1 MPQLKPLTDAAARAY
16 RPKADRYDVPDGRVP
31 GLVLS
36 ILPSGRKQWALRYR
50 TQGKRRRLILG
61 EFADF
66 PKLTLS
72 KAREATEKHRP
83 QIREGIDPVAERAAA
98 KAVPADTVDALAEE

>member
-1 MPQLKPLTDAAARAY
+1 MPPLKPLPDAAARAL

-36 ILPSGRKQWALRYR
+36 VLPSGLKQWTLRYR

-61 EFADF
+61 EFGDY

-72 KAREATEKHRP
+72 KAISESATPSSSSSAR
-83 QIREGIDPVAERAAA
+83 
-98 KAVPADTVDALAEE
+98 